1 MISKE
6 KAHEAIE
13 IMFEQAVK
21 RINEINDSSRQC
33 LYEEYKEWIDNL
45 DEKGEEQDAVIFKYI
60 GNPEIQ

>member
-1 MISKE
+1 MLSKE

-21 RINEINDSSRQC
+21 RINEINDSSRKC

>member
-1 MISKE
+1 MLSK

-21 RINEINDSSRQC
+21 RINEINDSSRKC

>member
-21 RINEINDSSRQC
+21 RINEINDSSRKC